1 MNGDS
6 LAAFL
11 ELSQAVSSWCKYT
24 YENALD
30 FSVPEKYFLNCL
42 KIDLLVFRIILSQSV

>member
-1 MNGDS
+1 MSGDS

-11 ELSQAVSSWCKYT
+11 ELSQAVSSWYKHT
-24 YENALD
+24 YENAFD

-42 KIDLLVFRIILSQSV
+42 KIDLQVLRITLSQSV